1 MHFVHVVQMYHP
13 VTSGSVKFFVELGQ
27 QLVRGGHR
35 VTILTTT
42 AAELEAFWLPS
53 KNEYPAVTE
62 THLGTTII
70 RFPIRRFAPH
80 PLIYPI
86 MRRLLVELGRLRCPV
101 NLMRWLSALTPR
113 TPQLTDWIITNS
125 ADIDVIH
132 VTNVTLD
139 GLIHPVI
146 DAAERAGIPVIAT
159 PFIHLGE
166 ATDASLVRYY
176 EMPQQLDILH
186 RSRAVFVMTARER
199 RFVVGHGVSDALVH
213 VVGAGV
219 TPTEVIGGNGASF
232 RDRHQVSGPIILQI
246 GAMARDK
253 GTLTT
258 IDAMRVLWQKGS
270 DASLVLIGAPLEHFV
285 TAFAALP
292 NDIRRRIVLL
302 AHASDDDK
310 RDALAAAALLVLP
323 SRTDSFGIVF
333 LEAWCNQLAVI
344 GADAG
349 GIPDVIADGVDG
361 LLVPFDDR
369 QQLATAIES
378 LLADPA
384 RAHQYATAGMEKVA
398 RLYTWDAIGAAMVP
412 VCVAAGTPRV

>member
-27 QLVRGGHR
+27 RLVHSGHR

-42 AAELEAFWLPS
+42 AAELEAFWLS
-53 KNEYPAVTE
+53 AKNEYPAGTE
-62 THLGTTII
+62 EHLGTTII
-70 RFPIRRFAPH
+70 RFPIRRFSPH

-86 MRRLLVELGRLRCPV
+86 VRRLLVELGRLRCPV
-101 NLMRWLSALTPR
+101 GMLRLVSAF
-113 TPQLTDWIITNS
+113 TPQAPQITDWIVDHS

-146 DAAERAGIPVIAT
+146 DAAERGGIPVIAT

-166 ATDASLVRYY
+166 ANDASLVRYY
-176 EMPQQLDILH
+176 QMPQQLDILR
-186 RSRAVFVMTARER
+186 RSRAVFAMTARER
-199 RFVVGHGVSDALVH
+199 DFITSHGVPHTRVH

-219 TPTEVIGGNGASF
+219 TPTEVTGGNGDAF
-232 RDRHQVSGPIILQI
+232 RLRQNLSGPMVLQI

-258 IDAMRVLWQKGS
+258 IDAMRILWQQGS
-270 DASLVLIGAPLEHFV
+270 DAVLVLIGAPLEHFV

-292 NDIRRRIVLL
+292 PDARARIVMLP
-302 AHASDDDK
+302 HATELDK
-310 RDALAAAALLVLP
+310 RDALAAADLLVLP

-333 LEAWCNQLAVI
+333 LEAWCNHLAVI
-344 GADAG
+344 GAEAG
-349 GIPDVIADGVDG
+349 GIPDVIEHGVDG
-361 LLVPFDDR
+361 LLVPFDDPR
-369 QQLATAIES
+369 RLAEAIES
-378 LLADPA
+378 LLADPE
-384 RAHQYATAGMEKVA
+384 RAHRYATAGATKVA
-398 RLYTWDAIGAAMVP
+398 QRYTWDAIGAAMVP
-412 VCVAAGTPRV
+412 VCVAAGTTDA

>member
-1 MHFVHVVQMYHP
+1 
-13 VTSGSVKFFVELGQ
+13 
-27 QLVRGGHR
+27 
-35 VTILTTT
+35 
-42 AAELEAFWLPS
+42 
-53 KNEYPAVTE
+53 
-62 THLGTTII
+62 
-70 RFPIRRFAPH
+70 
-80 PLIYPI
+80 

-369 QQLATAIES
+369 QRLATAIES

-412 VCVAAGTPRV
+412 VCVTAGTPRV

>member
-27 QLVRGGHR
+27 QLVRNGHR

-42 AAELEAFWLPS
+42 AAELEAFWLPA
-53 KNEYPAVTE
+53 KNEYPAGYE
-62 THLGTTII
+62 EHLGTTII
-70 RFPIRRFAPH
+70 RFPIRRFSPH

-86 MRRLLVELGRLRCPV
+86 LRRLLVELGRLRCPV
-101 NLMRWLSALTPR
+101 GILRALSAFTPQA
-113 TPQLTDWIITNS
+113 PQLTAWITAHS
-125 ADIDVIH
+125 SDVDVIH

-146 DAAERAGIPVIAT
+146 DVAERGGIPVIAT

-166 ATDASLVRYY
+166 ANDASLVRYY
-176 EMPQQLDILH
+176 EMPQQLDILR
-186 RSRAVFVMTARER
+186 RSRAVFAMTARER
-199 RFVVGHGVSDALVH
+199 SFLVNHGVQNAQVH

-219 TPTEVIGGNGASF
+219 TPAEVTGGNGDSF
-232 RDRHQVSGPIILQI
+232 RDQHTLSGPIVLQI

-258 IDAMRVLWQKGS
+258 IDAMRLLWQKGS
-270 DASLVLIGAPLEHFV
+270 DAVLVLIGAPLEHFV

-292 NDIRRRIVLL
+292 PDARTRIVMLP
-302 AHASDDDK
+302 HATDTDK
-310 RDALAAAALLVLP
+310 RDALAAANLLVLP

-333 LEAWCNQLAVI
+333 LEAWCNHLAVI

-349 GIPDVIADGVDG
+349 GIPDVIEHGVDG
-361 LLVPFDDR
+361 VLVPFDDPQR
-369 QQLATAIES
+369 LSAAIES
-378 LLADPA
+378 LLADTA
-384 RAHQYATAGMEKVA
+384 RAHQYAIAGAAKVA
-398 RLYTWDAIGAAMVP
+398 QKYTWDAIGTAMVP
-412 VCVAAGTPRV
+412 VCVAAGTPQA